1 MVPSARQAIACV
13 LFIFITAVCSQSQ
26 VAPAKTSTATI
37 SGKVTLKSKGL
48 AGIVVAAR
56 YMDYSGPNRSR
67 LRATTDQTGKYR
79 ITNVPRGTYEVAP
92 MAPGL
97 VPENVLNQKSVVIED
112 GDNVEDVN
120 FSMIRGGVITG
131 KITDA
136 DNRPMVE
143 EHIYLLPVD
152 GPYAET
158 PYYSSGIITDDR
170 GVYRAFGLR
179 PGKYK
184 VFVGQGDNRMPGGT
198 RLYRQTF
205 YPSVTDS
212 AKATVIEVTEG
223 SEAGDIDI
231 MMGRPFTAF
240 KVTGKIVDS
249 ETGKPMPNIRYGL
262 FLSTSEGSGQSTSG
276 ASTNANGEFKFEG
289 VMPGKY
295 SIFIAPEP
303 NTEVRAEPVP
313 FEVVDHDIT
322 GLVVKTLKG
331 LSVSGVV
338 VLEGAEDPAAL
349 AKLGNLHVNA
359 MSEPREGGFYHRS
372 SSGAVGPDGSFRLS
386 GLSPGVVHFALGT
399 YNFGGGRKQ
408 IALVRTERDGIL
420 QPNSLN
426 IKEGEQ
432 ITGLRLIIKTLT
444 AIIRGQVKVED
455 GELPAN
461 SRMSIWLHPV
471 DEGRS
476 LNRVMYMNS
485 NPQIDSR
492 GKFLIEGVAGGTY
505 EINVGV
511 FESGRYDSTKVFK
524 QQVTVADNSVSD
536 VTVTI
541 KLKP

>member
-1 MVPSARQAIACV
+1 
-13 LFIFITAVCSQSQ
+13 
-26 VAPAKTSTATI
+26 
-37 SGKVTLKSKGL
+37 
-48 AGIVVAAR
+48 
-56 YMDYSGPNRSR
+56 
-67 LRATTDQTGKYR
+67 
-79 ITNVPRGTYEVAP
+79 

-97 VPENVLNQKSVVIED
+97 VQESGIFKKSVVIEE
-112 GDNVEDVN
+112 GDDVEDVN
-120 FSMIRGGVITG
+120 FSMVRGGVITG

-136 DNRPMVE
+136 DDRPVVE
-143 EHIYLLPVD
+143 EHIFLQPVD
-152 GPYAET
+152 GLYAET

-184 VFVGQGDNRMPGGT
+184 VYVGQGDNRMPGGP

-205 YPSVTDS
+205 YPSVTDA
-212 AKATVIEVTEG
+212 AKATVIEVKEG
-223 SEAGDIDI
+223 SEATDIDI

-240 KVTGKIVDS
+240 KVTGKIVDG
-249 ETGKPMPNIRYGL
+249 ETGKPMPNVRYGI
-262 FLSTSEGSGQSTSG
+262 FQGTSEGSGQSTSG

-295 SIFIAPEP
+295 SVFLSPEM

-322 GLVVKTLKG
+322 DLVVKAVKG

-338 VLEGAEDPAAL
+338 VLEGVEDSSAI
-349 AKLGNLHVNA
+349 AKIGSLFVSA
-359 MSEPREGGFYHRS
+359 MSVRNEGMMHHGS
-372 SSGAVGPDGSFRLS
+372 VAAVGSDGSFRIG
-386 GLSPGVVHFALGT
+386 GLSPGVVHFGVGAHS
-399 YNFGGGRKQ
+399 FGGGNKQ
-408 IALVRTERDGIL
+408 VALVRIERDGIV
-420 QPNSLN
+420 QPNSIS
-426 IKEGEQ
+426 IKDGEQ
-432 ITGLRLIIKTLT
+432 MRGVRLIIKTLT
-444 AIIRGQVKVED
+444 ATIRGQVKFED

-461 SRMSIWLHPV
+461 ARMSIWVQPV
-471 DEGRS
+471 DDGQS
-476 LNRVMYMNS
+476 LNRPMHMNS

-505 EINVGV
+505 EINIGV
-511 FESGRYDSTKVFK
+511 FEPGRSDTTKVFK

>member
-1 MVPSARQAIACV
+1 MVPSARQAVACV
-13 LFIFITAVCSQSQ
+13 LFILIAAVCSQSQ
-26 VAPAKTSTATI
+26 VAPTKSSTATI
-37 SGKVTLKSKGL
+37 SGKVTLKTKGL
-48 AGIVVAAR
+48 AGIVVSAR
-56 YMDYSGPNRSR
+56 YVDHSGPDRSR

-97 VPENVLNQKSVVIED
+97 VQENVLNQKSVVIEE
-112 GDNVEDVN
+112 GDNVEDIN
-120 FSMIRGGVITG
+120 FSMVRGGVITG

-136 DNRPMVE
+136 DDRPMVE
-143 EHIYLLPVD
+143 EQIFLQPVD
-152 GPYAET
+152 GPYSDS

-184 VFVGQGDNRMPGGT
+184 VYVGQSDNRLPGGA

-212 AKATVIEVTEG
+212 AKATVVEVTEG
-223 SEAGDIDI
+223 SEASDIDI
-231 MMGRPFTAF
+231 MIGRPLTAF

-249 ETGKPMPNIRYGL
+249 ETGRPVPNIRYGI
-262 FLSTSEGSGQSTSG
+262 FQGTSEGSGQSTSG

-295 SIFIAPEP
+295 SVFIAPEM

-313 FEVVDHDIT
+313 VEVVDHDIT
-322 GLVVKTLKG
+322 DLVVKAVKG

-338 VLEGAEDPAAL
+338 VLEGVEDSSAI
-349 AKLGNLHVNA
+349 AKIGSLFVSA
-359 MSEPREGGFYHRS
+359 MTTRNEGMMHHGS
-372 SSGAVGPDGSFRLS
+372 VAAVGSDGSFRIN
-386 GLSPGVVHFALGT
+386 GLSPGVVHFGVGA
-399 YNFGGGRKQ
+399 NSFGGGNKQ
-408 IALVRTERDGIL
+408 VALVRIERDGIV
-420 QPNSLN
+420 QPNSIS
-426 IKEGEQ
+426 IKDGEQ
-432 ITGLRLIIKTLT
+432 MTGVRLIIKTLT
-444 AIIRGQVKVED
+444 ASIRGQVKFED

-461 SRMSIWLHPV
+461 ARMSIWVQPV
-471 DEGRS
+471 DDGQS
-476 LNRVMYMNS
+476 LSRPMYMNS
-485 NPQIDSR
+485 NPQIDAR

-511 FESGRYDSTKVFK
+511 FEPGRNDSTKIFK

>member
-13 LFIFITAVCSQSQ
+13 LFIFIAAVCSQAQ
-26 VAPAKTSTATI
+26 VTPAKSSTATI
-37 SGKVTLKSKGL
+37 SGKVTLKNKGL
-48 AGIVVAAR
+48 AGVAVAAR
-56 YMDYSGPNRSR
+56 YADHSGIDRSR
-67 LRATTDQTGKYR
+67 LRAITDQTGKYR
-79 ITNVPRGTYEVAP
+79 ITNVPRGTYHVSP

-97 VPENVLNQKSVVIED
+97 VQENVLNQKSVVIEE
-112 GDNVEDVN
+112 GDNVEDIN

-136 DNRPMVE
+136 DERPVVE
-143 EHIYLLPVD
+143 EHIFLQPAD
-152 GPYAET
+152 GPYADT
-158 PYYSSGIITDDR
+158 TYYSSGIATDDR

-184 VFVGQGDNRMPGGT
+184 VYVGQSDNRLPGGA

-223 SEAGDIDI
+223 SEATGIDI

-249 ETGKPMPNIRYGL
+249 ETGKPMPNIRFGI
-262 FLSTSEGSGQSTSG
+262 FHGTAEGSGQSTSG

-295 SIFIAPEP
+295 SVFIAPEQ

-322 GLVVKTLKG
+322 GLVVKAVKAA
-331 LSVSGVV
+331 SVSGVV
-338 VLEGAEDPAAL
+338 VLEGAEDPAAI
-349 AKLGNLHVNA
+349 AKLGTIQVHA
-359 MSEPREGGFYHRS
+359 TTERRDAQFHEG
-372 SSGAVGPDGSFRLS
+372 SSGVVGPNGIFRIS
-386 GLSPGVVHFALGT
+386 GLSPGVVQFGLGVH
-399 YNFGGGRKQ
+399 NFGGRNKQ
-408 IALVRTERDGIL
+408 LALVRVERDGIHH
-420 QPNSLN
+420 PSGIS
-426 IKEGEQ
+426 IKDGEQ
-432 ITGLRLIIKTLT
+432 VTDLRLIVKTLT
-444 AIIRGQVKVED
+444 ATIRGQVKIED

-461 SRMSIWLHPV
+461 AQMSVWVRPA
-471 DEGRS
+471 DEGRH
-476 LNRVMYMNS
+476 VMYMNS
-485 NPQIDSR
+485 NPQIDAR
-492 GKFLIEGVAGGTY
+492 GRFLIEGVAGGTY

-511 FESGRYDSTKVFK
+511 FEPGRHDTTKLFK

>member
-1 MVPSARQAIACV
+1 MVSSARQAIACV
-13 LFIFITAVCSQSQ
+13 LFIFIAAVCSQSQ
-26 VAPAKTSTATI
+26 VAPAKNATATI
-37 SGKVTLKSKGL
+37 SGKVTLKTKGL

-56 YMDYSGPNRSR
+56 YVGHSGSNRSR
-67 LRATTDQTGKYR
+67 FRATTDQTGKYR
-79 ITNVPRGTYEVAP
+79 ITNVPRGTYEITP

-97 VPENVLNQKSVVIED
+97 VQENVLDQKSVVIEE
-112 GDNVEDVN
+112 GDNVEDVD
-120 FSMIRGGVITG
+120 FSMVRGGVITG

-136 DNRPMVE
+136 DNRPVVE
-143 EHIYLLPVD
+143 EHIFLLPVD

-158 PYYSSGIITDDR
+158 PYDSSGIITDDR

-184 VFVGQGDNRMPGGT
+184 VYVGQDDNRMPGGA

-223 SEAGDIDI
+223 SEAADIDI

-249 ETGKPMPNIRYGL
+249 ETGKPVPNIRYGI
-262 FLSTSEGSGQSTSG
+262 FHTTSEGSSQSTSG

-295 SIFIAPEP
+295 SIFIAPEQ
-303 NTEVRAEPVP
+303 NTEVRAEPVQ
-313 FEVVDHDIT
+313 FEIVDNDIT
-322 GLVVKTLKG
+322 GLVVKTVKG
-331 LSVSGVV
+331 SSVSGVV
-338 VLEGAEDPAAL
+338 VLEGSEDPTAI
-349 AKLGNLHVNA
+349 AKLGNLYVNA
-359 MSEPREGGFYHRS
+359 MSEPREGGFHQS
-372 SSGAVGPDGSFRLS
+372 SSGAVGSDGRFRLS
-386 GLSPGVVHFALGT
+386 GLSPGVVHFGIGT
-399 YNFGGGRKQ
+399 RNVGGGNKQ
-408 IALVRTERDGIL
+408 VALVRIERDGIL
-420 QPNSLN
+420 HPSRIS
-426 IKEGEQ
+426 IKDGEQ
-432 ITGLRLIIKTLT
+432 VTGFRLIIKTLT
-444 AIIRGQVKVED
+444 AVIRGQVKVED
-455 GELPAN
+455 GELPRNA
-461 SRMSIWLHPV
+461 RMSIWVQPV
-471 DEGRS
+471 GEGRP

-485 NPQIDSR
+485 NPRIDSR

-511 FESGRYDSTKVFK
+511 FESGRFDSTKIFK
-524 QQVTVADNSVSD
+524 QQVTVADDSVSD